1 MPFPNDVSIISHF
14 RGTILFQIS
23 IILCIYRGAVVGVNG
38 GLYFMLGIS
47 LVGFVAIE
55 LLMVSIFLTLNY
67 VKYFILERV
76 IYSYMLN
83 LTSSFSMIIQ

>member
-1 MPFPNDVSIISHF
+1 M
-14 RGTILFQIS
+14 
-23 IILCIYRGAVVGVNG
+23 VGVNG

-67 VKYFILERV
+67 VTYFILERV

>member
-1 MPFPNDVSIISHF
+1 
-14 RGTILFQIS
+14 
-23 IILCIYRGAVVGVNG
+23 
-38 GLYFMLGIS
+38 MLGIS

-67 VKYFILERV
+67 VKYFILERI

-83 LTSSFSMIIQ
+83 LTCSFSMLILVDVKVLTVGMSKFEWISVYMNIFVE